1 MNGLNL
7 SRDDLILILKSELD
21 AIRQNLIIDAK
32 TTSAFRNRKIS
43 APDYRK
49 SSAMMGYTGV
59 ALISVPVLFVLIIDA
74 MRFCKK

>member
-7 SRDDLILILKSELD
+7 SRNDLILILKSELD
-21 AIRQNLIIDAK
+21 SIRQNLIIDTK
-32 TTSAFRNRKIS
+32 TISAYRNKKIS

-49 SSAMMGYTGV
+49 SSAVMGYSGV
-59 ALISVPVLFVLIIDA
+59 ALISVPILFVLIIDA

>member
-21 AIRQNLIIDAK
+21 AIRRNLIIDAK
-32 TTSAFRNRKIS
+32 TTSAFRNSKIS

-59 ALISVPVLFVLIIDA
+59 ALISVPILFVLIIDA